1 MRHDRYTTRFLRA
14 ICIIRIVAAGTQSYY
29 DVLELGRGAS
39 AQDVRRQFRKL
50 SVQHHPD
57 KNPQADTPKGRAKYA
72 RIQEAHEWLSSD
84 DKRQLY
90 DLYGEWKLSDDRT
103 RGHQFAGRHKVD
115 FFRDEPLIKNV
126 RSEAEAKQIF
136 GLKTQRAHLML
147 LYSPWLT
154 SCMEATSVYRKVANQ
169 LREATGE
176 DGVQLAAVNCESNLQ
191 QFCLRYG
198 RLRNQFSLPVVLLLD
213 PTESLIDRYR
223 GRINA
228 EELFDYTIAS
238 DKGIRHVHTLDRKSS
253 SSQVVPGSPDFWL
266 VLFCTTDEPLCRE
279 LKPVLKRLA
288 YSAKDAAKVGL
299 VNCRQRQGA
308 DGYYELE
315 PMCQDEGISDVPV
328 LMAYRRGRKA
338 DDKGE
343 VIPLLPGEDENPN
356 LAAPLGALR
365 AMEAVLRLSAYS
377 GSKPS
382 GGEG

>member
-1 MRHDRYTTRFLRA
+1 LVMWHNRCSTWLLNA
-14 ICIIRIVAAGTQSYY
+14 ICIIRIAFAGKQSYY
-29 DVLELGRGAS
+29 EVLELGRDAS

-57 KNPQADTPKGRAKYA
+57 KNAQADSPEGRAKYA

-90 DLYGEWKLSDDRT
+90 DLYGEWKLSDDRV
-103 RGHQFAGRHKVD
+103 RGHQFAGRHTVE

-126 RSEAEAKQIF
+126 RSEVEANQIF
-136 GLKTQRAHLML
+136 GLKTQRAYLML

-198 RLRNQFSLPVVLLLD
+198 RLRSQFSLPVVLLLD

-223 GRINA
+223 GRMNA
-228 EELFDYTIAS
+228 EELFDYTVAS
-238 DKGIRHVHTLDRKSS
+238 DKGIRHVHRLDHNTFLNT
-253 SSQVVPGSPDFWL
+253 VTPGSPDFWL
-266 VLFCTTDEPLCRE
+266 VLFCSADEPLCLE
-279 LKPVLKRLA
+279 MKPVLKRLA

-299 VNCRQRQGA
+299 VNCKHREGA

-315 PMCQDEGISDVPV
+315 AMCQDEGVSEVPV

-343 VIPLLPGEDENPN
+343 VIPLLLDEDENPN

-365 AMEAVLRLSAYS
+365 AM
-377 GSKPS
+377 
-382 GGEG
+382 